1 MAPVGP
7 RVVHSDVIQRSLLDD
22 KCVLL
27 SVFLEAILG
36 IFGVFVKLY
45 VLKEPGDVQDEFV
58 GRVFNTTFLT
68 QYSEYG
74 VNMDQRLRLKA
85 LLAYRHS
92 NHVSCCACV
101 K

>member
-1 MAPVGP
+1 MASVGP

-22 KCVLL
+22 ECVLP

-58 GRVFNTTFLT
+58 WRVFSAAFFT

-74 VNMDQRLRLKA
+74 PA
-85 LLAYRHS
+85 S
-92 NHVSCCACV
+92 SS
-101 K
+101 